1 MADELEDGFHG
12 EVDDDEEFDDEL
24 SDDEA
29 EVRYLSILQSATEI
43 TAAAVSNA
51 GAQALDNPDQVAA
64 LFTKVFDSIVNL

>member
-51 GAQALDNPDQVAA
+51 GAQALDNPEQVAA